1 VPAEF
6 IAEPVRGQHATPRRR
21 VGRARSGGDRRPTL
35 PTALDLSDP
44 ESLAVGNYFL
54 DTRFGGLE
62 RDIAA
67 LTEVERHQKGG
78 KDAG

>member
-1 VPAEF
+1 MRRLAAALEELEAV
-6 IAEPVRGQHATPRRR
+6 ATD
-21 VGRARSGGDRRPTL
+21 DRRSRRP
-35 PTALDLSDP
+35 LDLSDP